1 MLAHNNKQAAVDGWW
16 MGAEGPWMDLTHE
29 EFVKTLGTMPAKEAS
44 GLPFTHAD
52 VEALDSV
59 DWTKADK
66 PVVTP
71 VKNQGMYG
79 SCWAFS
85 TTGSVEGAHA
95 LATGELVSL
104 SEQELV
110 DCDHYGDQGCSGGLM
125 DQAFTYVKAK
135 GRVSEKR
142 YGYKGYNEKCQDD
155 AITNPDVT
163 IDGHVDVPSGDEVA
177 LRKAITAQPVSVAV
191 DATLWQFYLGGVFN
205 GIFGHCGGTLDHGVL
220 AVGYHV
226 DKSKT
231 AKKSWYKIKNSWG
244 GHWGEKGF
252 IRLRM
257 NYGKYGMCA
266 VAKAAS
272 YPVLNSPPQPP
283 QN

>member
-1 MLAHNNKQAAVDGWW
+1 
-16 MGAEGPWMDLTHE
+16 
-29 EFVKTLGTMPAKEAS
+29 
-44 GLPFTHAD
+44 
-52 VEALDSV
+52 
-59 DWTKADK
+59 
-66 PVVTP
+66 
-71 VKNQGMYG
+71 
-79 SCWAFS
+79 
-85 TTGSVEGAHA
+85 
-95 LATGELVSL
+95 
-104 SEQELV
+104 
-110 DCDHYGDQGCSGGLM
+110 M

-135 GRVSEKR
+135 GLVSEKR
-142 YGYKGYNEKCQDD
+142 YGYKGYNEKCQDS

-205 GIFGHCGGTLDHGVL
+205 GIFGHCGDTLDHGFL

-272 YPVLNSPPQPP
+272 YPVINSPPQPP